1 MSYVNPNLSAKLES
15 LPIELKNE
23 ILSRD
28 VHLDNLNDLIAVL
41 ETIVEEG
48 EG

>member
-1 MSYVNPNLSAKLES
+1 MSYVSPALKEKFES

-28 VHLDNLNDLIAVL
+28 VRLDDLTDLMKVL
-41 ETIVEEG
+41 EQITKEG
-48 EG
+48 